1 MEIEEKTLLDTQL
14 DDLLQKEKL
23 ARQNNEHL
31 QSAQILKQIV
41 LDHHHPEFP

>member
-1 MEIEEKTLLDTQL
+1 MDLEKNEGEKSVLDIQI
-14 DDLLQKEKL
+14 DELLQKEKI

-41 LDHHHPEFP
+41 HKRK

>member
-1 MEIEEKTLLDTQL
+1 MDLEKEKTVLDTQI
-14 DDLLQKEKL
+14 DELLQKEKI

-41 LDHHHPEFP
+41 